1 MSYYKKIPNFLTLI
15 NLLLAC
21 MALVFLFYD
30 HIELRLSTSNGLTER
45 AFFDGRVVL
54 SSLYLGKMHIAAI
67 LIFFAVLIDFLDGFA
82 ARLLNAQSE
91 TGKQLDS
98 LSDVVSFGVLPGM
111 VLFQLLAL
119 SFFDSPFAFE
129 LGIFAFMPGFL
140 FTLAAAYRLAR
151 FNVEHPET
159 HFSGLPV
166 PAAALAVMALP
177 LALFFDELHI
187 NSWLFNPWLLYAFTL
202 LLSWLMISRLTL
214 INLKFAKGSKDNRS
228 RKMLLLL
235 AALLWLGGWLF
246 LGVFFLSI
254 PVIVLVYIL
263 FSLTVKKE
271 KNEVHR

>member
-1 MSYYKKIPNFLTLI
+1 MSYYKKIPNLLTLI

-30 HIELRLSTSNGLTER
+30 HIELHLASSNGLTER
-45 AFFDGRVVL
+45 AYFDGRVVL

-67 LIFFAVLIDFLDGFA
+67 LIFIAVFVDFLDGFA

-111 VLFQLLAL
+111 VLFQLLAV

-228 RKMLLLL
+228 RKILLLL
-235 AALLWLGGWLF
+235 AALLWLGGYF
-246 LGVFFLSI
+246 VLGVFFLSI

>member
-30 HIELRLSTSNGLTER
+30 HIELRLATSNGLSER

-67 LIFFAVLIDFLDGFA
+67 LIFFAVLVDFLDGFA

-119 SFFDSPFAFE
+119 SFFDSPLAFE
-129 LGIFAFMPGFL
+129 IGIFAFMPGFL

-166 PAAALAVMALP
+166 PAAALAVMSLP

-187 NSWLFNPWLLYAFTL
+187 SSWLFNPWLLYAFTL

-214 INLKFAKGSKDNRS
+214 INLKFTKGSKDNRS
-228 RKMLLLL
+228 RKILLLL

-246 LGVFFLSI
+246 LSVFFLSI

-263 FSLTVKKE
+263 FSLIVKKE